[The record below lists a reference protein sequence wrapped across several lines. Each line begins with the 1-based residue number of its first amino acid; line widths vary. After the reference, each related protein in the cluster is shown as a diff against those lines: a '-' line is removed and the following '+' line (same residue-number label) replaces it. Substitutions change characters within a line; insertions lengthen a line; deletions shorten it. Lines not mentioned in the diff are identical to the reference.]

1 MAKTSYISIIISK
14 KNNANFSCI
23 MAKTSYISII
33 ISKKE
38 ANPTN
43 RDNIF
48 YAPLLGTVL
57 LVSLHM
63 FYILFPF
70 YK

>member
-33 ISKKE
+33 ISKK
-38 ANPTN
+38 NNTN
-43 RDNIF
+43 LAFEKMWTPLQYIF
-48 YAPLLGTVL
+48 N
-57 LVSLHM
+57 
-63 FYILFPF
+63 
-70 YK
+70 